1 MSLEETKICVYKK
14 EECQRLPTSRRGE
27 KIGCSFDSDL
37 IHMEDEL
44 RGVEK
49 GSG

>member
-14 EECQRLPTSRRGE
+14 ECQRLPTSRRGE
-27 KIGCSFDSDL
+27 KIGCSYDSDL

-44 RGVEK
+44 QGVEK